1 MPDRILRSVPEPEVP
16 DGRMTIDELARAA
29 GMTVRNIRN
38 HQSRGLL
45 PPPDVV
51 ARIGYYGAEHLE
63 RLHLIREM
71 QAEGFN
77 LEAIKRL
84 LAGGDERFLKLR
96 RAVTAPLEA
105 ETPEIITVE
114 ELAERFGPADDRAR
128 AKAAELGIL
137 LPLGDG
143 RFEVPAPSLLDA
155 AARAVEQGVDLDA
168 ALEAVERAQR
178 GTQSIARAF
187 VRLFLKELWEPVRD
201 APDNDERWPQVV
213 DAIGALRPV
222 ASQTVLALF
231 TQAMADEMEHAF
243 AREVERISR
252 SRGRRR

>member
-1 MPDRILRSVPEPEVP
+1 MPDRVLRSVPDPEPPE
-16 DGRMTIDELARAA
+16 GRMTIDELARAA

-63 RLHLIREM
+63 RLQLIREM
-71 QAEGFN
+71 QADGFN

-84 LAGGDERFLKLR
+84 LAGGDERFVKLR

-105 ETPEIITVE
+105 ETPEIITAE
-114 ELAERFGPADDRAR
+114 ELAERFGRPDERTQ

-155 AARAVEQGVDLDA
+155 AARAVDQGVDLRA
-168 ALEAVERAQR
+168 ALDAVERAQR

-187 VRLFLKELWEPVRD
+187 VRLFLKELWEPVRTG
-201 APDNDERWPQVV
+201 PDSDERWPQVV

-231 TQAMADEMEHAF
+231 TQAMAEEMELAF

-252 SRGRRR
+252 SRRR